1 MRDSGELTTQNLII
15 IIPTNTAIAPRI
27 FILTRLQRCLSH
39 VRQPAQHR
47 ACAVGAAAGSA
58 QQKSARK
65 LCSGYISFFLQAH
78 TNEVRDAIPLLHH
91 LLHNFYGIS
100 KVFPKS
106 AGKGAFKVRACT
118 EIPLTAILTS
128 AAAKHDFRRELFGRQ
143 QIPRRTKLTTC
154 CGRSSSNFRAQN
166 RTMRGQRLCGECA

>member
-1 MRDSGELTTQNLII
+1 MRGSGELKTQNLII
-15 IIPTNTAIAPRI
+15 IMPTNTAIAPRI
-27 FILTRLQRCLSH
+27 SPLTRLQRRLSH

-58 QQKSARK
+58 QQKSTRK
-65 LCSGYISFFLQAH
+65 LCSVCISFFLQAH

-106 AGKGAFKVRACT
+106 AGKGAFKVRAHT
-118 EIPLTAILTS
+118 E
-128 AAAKHDFRRELFGRQ
+128 
-143 QIPRRTKLTTC
+143 
-154 CGRSSSNFRAQN
+154 
-166 RTMRGQRLCGECA
+166 